1 MYEENSGVYGS
12 RFGAIKSVG
21 ELKGHGKGQGV
32 VSAVKVVDGGY
43 GSGIEV
49 MNPQGPYLV
58 SEPVAE
64 VEEALDAYHI
74 AEF

>member
-1 MYEENSGVYGS
+1 M
-12 RFGAIKSVG
+12 
-21 ELKGHGKGQGV
+21 
-32 VSAVKVVDGGY
+32 GY

-58 SEPVAE
+58 SEPMAE
-64 VEEALDAYHI
+64 VEEALEGYHI